1 MHWQQVPGAENLR
14 VRVINNVMKK
24 CEVKPRFG
32 ETFSASGNY
41 PSEFSYRQRV
51 LVMFQVSHLLTS
63 TSHLIH

>member
-24 CEVKPRFG
+24 CEVKPKFG
-32 ETFSASGNY
+32 ETFAANGGY

-51 LVMFQVSHLLTS
+51 LVMFQVSPS
-63 TSHLIH
+63 SAPQ